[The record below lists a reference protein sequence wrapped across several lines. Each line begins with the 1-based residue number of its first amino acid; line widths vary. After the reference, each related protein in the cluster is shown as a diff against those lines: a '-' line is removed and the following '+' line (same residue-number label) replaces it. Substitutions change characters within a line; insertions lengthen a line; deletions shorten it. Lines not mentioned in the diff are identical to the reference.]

1 MQDLSD
7 AVEKVAALKSQMG
20 GSGKNTSAP
29 EARPSYAELS
39 AAKERLQRSELEKKS
54 LEAELVSSLT

>member
-20 GSGKNTSAP
+20 GTTSAKNHPAP
-29 EARPSYAELS
+29 EVRPSYSEL
-39 AAKERLQRSELEKKS
+39 AAVKEQLQRSELEKKS
-54 LEAELVSSLT
+54 LEAELVSA